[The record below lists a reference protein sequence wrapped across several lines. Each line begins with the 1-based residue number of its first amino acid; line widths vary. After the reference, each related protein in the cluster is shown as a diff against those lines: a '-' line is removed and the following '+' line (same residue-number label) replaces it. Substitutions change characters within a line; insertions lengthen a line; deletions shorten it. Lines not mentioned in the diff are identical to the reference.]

1 MKKQLLTGVFAAL
14 IAALTPGL
22 AQADTAGHP
31 VVLELFTSQGC
42 SSCPPAD
49 RLLATLA
56 DKPGILALSYHVTYW
71 NKLGWVDPL
80 SFDAMT
86 RRQYGYA
93 AADGKTSVY
102 TPQLVVQGDADVNGA
117 NSGAVN
123 SALEKA
129 QQSGTWI
136 PLTVARTGGKVTITA
151 AAQTGIEAELLLVG
165 YIKHTQNSIPAGENA
180 GTQGIHRNS
189 VIAVKPLGAWQGGA
203 LNLSEDAPQG
213 DGIAVIAQRPGSGAI
228 LGAGWVE

>member
-1 MKKQLLTGVFAAL
+1 MKKQLLPGIVAAL
-14 IAALTPGL
+14 IAVFAP
-22 AQADTAGHP
+22 AQAETAGHP

-93 AADGKTSVY
+93 AADGKTRVY

-117 NSGAVN
+117 SSSKVE
-123 SALEKA
+123 SAIDHA
-129 QQSGTWI
+129 RQTGNWI
-136 PLTVARTGGKVTITA
+136 PLAITRNDGKITITSP
-151 AAQTGIEAELLLVG
+151 AQTGIDAELLLVG

-180 GTQGIHRNS
+180 GTEGIHRNS
-189 VIAVKPLGAWQGGA
+189 VIAIKPLGAWNGGA
-203 LNLSEDAPQG
+203 LHLSEDAPQG
-213 DGIAVIAQRPGSGAI
+213 DGIAVIAQRPGSGVI